1 MVPITGENMTDKPA
15 ADMVT
20 IAARIPAS
28 DLEILRRVKDDNQLR
43 NVSEVIRIAIGA
55 YCMIHKDAGN

>member
-1 MVPITGENMTDKPA
+1 MTNKPA
-15 ADMVT
+15 TDMVT
-20 IAARIPAS
+20 IAARIPLT

-55 YCMIHKDAGN
+55 FCMIHKDADK

>member
-1 MVPITGENMTDKPA
+1 MVPITGENMTDKPL

-20 IAARIPAS
+20 VAARIPAS
-28 DLEILRRVKDDNQLR
+28 DLEILRRVREENQLR

-55 YCMIHKDAGN
+55 FCMIHKDADK